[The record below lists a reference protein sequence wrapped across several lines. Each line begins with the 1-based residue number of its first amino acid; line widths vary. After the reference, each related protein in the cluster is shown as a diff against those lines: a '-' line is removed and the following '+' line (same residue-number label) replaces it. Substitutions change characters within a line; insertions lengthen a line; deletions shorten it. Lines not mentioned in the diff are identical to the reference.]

1 MTNTSR
7 YSYHARRALTHAGL
21 LTERYRHVLTDTGHL
36 LVGVMLT
43 DGSIGHQVLY
53 DMHLEA
59 AQAEPYLK
67 ALYDTHNIPDHIPHN
82 TDAMKMTL
90 DLAASEAQWLSHH
103 YIGTE
108 HLLLGITR
116 ANAGKASD
124 LLRQMGSSPEYLRSR
139 VRRALEEGASEMS
152 LQMAKQIARLSELSR
167 RVINAAEQQAV
178 ALDHPTV
185 GIGHLLLVMSQETRS
200 PIAAILIESGFD
212 VNRLW
217 QGLEDGDPALLVGI
231 ELILGQVRDLVEKM
245 GSHYTGTEHL
255 LLTLLADPAGEA
267 VVRACGADPA
277 YLRRKLQP
285 K

>member
-1 MTNTSR
+1 
-7 YSYHARRALTHAGL
+7 
-21 LTERYRHVLTDTGHL
+21 
-36 LVGVMLT
+36 
-43 DGSIGHQVLY
+43 
-53 DMHLEA
+53 
-59 AQAEPYLK
+59 
-67 ALYDTHNIPDHIPHN
+67 
-82 TDAMKMTL
+82 MTL
-90 DLAASEAQWLSHH
+90 DLAVSEALWLSHH

-139 VRRALEEGASEMS
+139 VRRALDEGASEMS

-178 ALDHPTV
+178 ALDHQSV

-200 PIAAILIESGFD
+200 PMAAMLLDNGFD
-212 VNRLW
+212 VSQLR
-217 QGLEDGDPALLVGI
+217 QGLADGDPALMVGI
-231 ELILGQVRDLVEKM
+231 EFILSQVRDLVEKV

-255 LLTLLADPAGEA
+255 MLTLLADPAGES
-267 VVRACGADPA
+267 V
-277 YLRRKLQP
+277 LRTYGVNPDQLRMRLQS